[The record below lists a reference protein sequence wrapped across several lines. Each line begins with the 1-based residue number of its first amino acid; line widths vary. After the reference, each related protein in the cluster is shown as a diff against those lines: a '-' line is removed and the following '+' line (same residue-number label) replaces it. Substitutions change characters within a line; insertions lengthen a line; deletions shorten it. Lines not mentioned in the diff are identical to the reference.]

1 MTMDSQSDNKK
12 TQGRQSKLSVEDVE
26 YIKRDIDYSVEQL
39 KYYIDA
45 YLSSRSIL
53 EKGNTAKARKELEQL
68 LLQYVRGARIES
80 WGDVE

>member
-1 MTMDSQSDNKK
+1 MTMDPQSENIKPQVK
-12 TQGRQSKLSVEDVE
+12 QSKLSVEDVE

-53 EKGNTAKARKELEQL
+53 EKGNTTKARKELEQL
-68 LLQYVRGARIES
+68 LLQYVRAARIEY
-80 WGDVE
+80 WGDGE